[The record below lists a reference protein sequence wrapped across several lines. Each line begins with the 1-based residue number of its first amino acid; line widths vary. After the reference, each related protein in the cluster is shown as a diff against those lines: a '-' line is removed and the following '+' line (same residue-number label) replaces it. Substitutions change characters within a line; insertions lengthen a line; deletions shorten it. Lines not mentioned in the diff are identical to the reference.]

1 VGTGQRGRTVDPE
14 LAAAARLT
22 DPSFYAGNPHPVY
35 ARLRAE
41 APVYWCEQGQFWA
54 LSKYED
60 VRRVGHDTALFSS
73 LRGTLVTDGRARDA
87 GGPHMPGAKHLMRSD
102 PPDHGLLRKVVS
114 RSFTPRMI
122 TSLEERARVIA
133 RDLLA
138 QIDGTAVTDVVA
150 ALSAPLTTYVIAELM
165 GVPRERW
172 TEFWTWTDAAIG
184 QVDAG
189 RDDPVLARHV
199 SDLMTFFGDLL
210 AQRRRHPA
218 DDVVSDLVA
227 GELHGEPLTERDLLT
242 YCKFLLVAGTETTRN
257 LISSGT
263 ELLSAHP
270 DQRRLLIDEPALL
283 PNAVEEML
291 RITSPVLAFCR
302 TARADTQIRGQQI
315 AAGDYVAMLYASAN
329 RDEDI
334 WPDPDRFDVL
344 RRQERPHV
352 AFGFGPHVCLG
363 ANLARMEARVLFE
376 ELLHVYPDFQVTG
389 PAVRGESTLVAMV
402 SELPAVFG
410 ARAQAGA
417 LPAGAADAGG

>member
-1 VGTGQRGRTVDPE
+1 
-14 LAAAARLT
+14 
-22 DPSFYAGNPHPVY
+22 
-35 ARLRAE
+35 
-41 APVYWCEQGQFWA
+41 
-54 LSKYED
+54 
-60 VRRVGHDTALFSS
+60 
-73 LRGTLVTDGRARDA
+73 
-87 GGPHMPGAKHLMRSD
+87 
-102 PPDHGLLRKVVS
+102 
-114 RSFTPRMI
+114 MI

-138 QIDGTAVTDVVA
+138 QIDGTAVTDMVA

-199 SDLMTFFGDLL
+199 SDLMAFFGDLL
-210 AQRRRHPA
+210 AQRRRQPA

-227 GELHGEPLTERDLLT
+227 GELNGEPLTERDLLT

-263 ELLSAHP
+263 ELLGEHP

-329 RDEDI
+329 RDEGI

-363 ANLARMEARVLFE
+363 ASLARMEARVLFE

-410 ARAQAGA
+410 ARTQAGA
-417 LPAGAADAGG
+417 LPAGATGAGG